1 MSIGEALAQARRQAG
16 LTVTQVSQRT
26 RIRETIISGIEAD
39 DYSSCGGDFYTRG
52 HIRAIAR
59 VAGIDSEPLIEEY
72 DAARRPPP
80 DETDEFP
87 APPVSGRRGRRG
99 RGGGRGSGGGGSGG
113 GGSGGGSG
121 RGAVGAGGH
130 GHAGQDVR
138 DERDQS
144 GHRGDGGLSANGG
157 RRQAREAERWP
168 GLGWLGQGQRTDHD
182 DWDEQL
188 GYPRPDPADEP
199 DQQPLHHPDED
210 WTDPHQAAVP
220 ERGTDWGQPVHG
232 DQTDWGDEQ
241 LGYPGPAQVDE
252 PEQRTGPGRTGQ
264 AEWDDDERPRYP
276 GPDPADE
283 PEQRPDQDLTGQD
296 GWNDDQQLGYPEP
309 DPADEP
315 GQRTGQGDWDDEL
328 FGDRRASQADEPAPR
343 GGLGAWLGL
352 GDRDSRRQRRTQMRT
367 MWVVLAAVIGFA
379 IYSFLFAAGHRASAT
394 GPHRSH
400 TSVQAAARRHAGHRT
415 PAPATSS
422 PAPTP
427 TPAVPLRAAS
437 ATAFGPN
444 GPGQGDNASQAGLA
458 IDHNPGTAWHTD
470 WYTSADFGHLY
481 QGTGLLVDMG
491 HPVTIAGAQVALG
504 RARGASLAL
513 RVGNSPALAAL
524 KTVATATNAG
534 GTVSLKPGTP
544 TQGRYVLIWLTSLP
558 RDPAGT
564 YQASIFNVQV
574 DGHP

>member
-1 MSIGEALAQARRQAG
+1 
-16 LTVTQVSQRT
+16 VTQVSQRT

-87 APPVSGRRGRRG
+87 APPVPGRRGRRG
-99 RGGGRGSGGGGSGG
+99 RGGGRGRGSSGGGSGGGGSGG
-113 GGSGGGSG
+113 GGSGGGG
-121 RGAVGAGGH
+121 QGTVGAGGH
-130 GHAGQDVR
+130 GHAGQDLR
-138 DERDQS
+138 DEPDQS
-144 GHRGDGGLSANGG
+144 GHRYDGGLSANGG
-157 RRQAREAERWP
+157 RGQAREAERWP
-168 GLGWLGQGQRTDHD
+168 GLGWLGRGQRTDHD

-188 GYPRPDPADEP
+188 GYPGPDPADEP
-199 DQQPLHHPDED
+199 DQEPLGHTDED
-210 WTDPHQAAVP
+210 WTDPGQAAVP
-220 ERGTDWGQPVHG
+220 ERGTDWGQPVREVRADWDDEQPG
-232 DQTDWGDEQ
+232 YPGPDLADEPEQQPDQDLTGQDGRDDEQ
-241 LGYPGPAQVDE
+241 LG
-252 PEQRTGPGRTGQ
+252 
-264 AEWDDDERPRYP
+264 YP

-283 PEQRPDQDLTGQD
+283 P
-296 GWNDDQQLGYPEP
+296 
-309 DPADEP
+309 
-315 GQRTGQGDWDDEL
+315 GQRSGQGRTDQADWEDEL
-328 FGDRRASQADEPAPR
+328 FGSSGASQPDEAAPR
-343 GGLGAWLGL
+343 GGLGTWLGL
-352 GDRDSRRQRRTQMRT
+352 GDRDSRRQRRGQMRI
-367 MWVVLAAVIGFA
+367 MWVVLAAVVGFA

-400 TSVQAAARRHAGHRT
+400 TGVQAAARRHAGHRT

-422 PAPTP
+422 PAPTS

-444 GPGQGDNASQAGLA
+444 GTGQGDNASQAGLA
-458 IDHNPGTAWHTD
+458 IDHNPATAWHTD

-504 RARGASLAL
+504 RAHGASLAL

-534 GTVSLKPGTP
+534 GRVSLKPSTP
-544 TQGRYVLIWLTSLP
+544 AQGRYVLIWLTSLP

>member
-26 RIRETIISGIEAD
+26 RIRETLISGIEAD

-72 DAARRPPP
+72 DAAHRPPP
-80 DETDEFP
+80 DETDEFS

-99 RGGGRGSGGGGSGG
+99 RGGGRGSGGGWGLGG
-113 GGSGGGSG
+113 GQ
-121 RGAVGAGGH
+121 GAGGASGT
-130 GHAGQDVR
+130 GHAGGPGSAGEDWR
-138 DERDQS
+138 EERDQ
-144 GHRGDGGLSANGG
+144 RGRHDDGGLSANGG
-157 RRQAREAERWP
+157 PDLAREPERWP
-168 GLGWLGQGQRTDHD
+168 GLGWLGRGQRTDHD
-182 DWDEQL
+182 NWDDQL
-188 GYPRPDPADEP
+188 RHPEPVAADEP
-199 DQQPLHHPDED
+199 DPEPLRQADGG
-210 WTDPHQAAVP
+210 WTDPGRADVP
-220 ERGTDWGQPVHG
+220 EREADWSQPAHG
-232 DQTDWGDEQ
+232 DQADQADWDDEE
-241 LGYPGPAQVDE
+241 LGYPGPGPAHE
-252 PEQRTGPGRTGQ
+252 PERPTGQ
-264 AEWDDDERPRYP
+264 DLTDRDDWDDQQLEYP
-276 GPDPADE
+276 GPGQADE
-283 PEQRPDQDLTGQD
+283 PEQP
-296 GWNDDQQLGYPEP
+296 
-309 DPADEP
+309 
-315 GQRTGQGDWDDEL
+315 TGQGRAGQDDWEDEL
-328 FGDRRASQADEPAPR
+328 FGHRGAEQAAEPGRR
-343 GGLGAWLGL
+343 GGLGTWLGL
-352 GDRDSRRQRRTQMRT
+352 GDRDSRRQRHGQMRT

-400 TSVQAAARRHAGHRT
+400 NSVQAAARRHAGHRS

-437 ATAFGPN
+437 ATAFGPS
-444 GPGQGDNASQAGLA
+444 GTGQGDNPSQAGLA
-458 IDHNPGTAWHTD
+458 IDHNPATAWHTD

-491 HPVTIAGAQVALG
+491 HPVTIAGAQIALG
-504 RARGASLAL
+504 AARGASLAL

-534 GTVSLKPGTP
+534 GRVSLKLSTP
-544 TQGRYVLIWLTSLP
+544 TQGRYVLVWLTSLP

-574 DGHP
+574 VGRP

>member
-80 DETDEFP
+80 EETDEFA
-87 APPVSGRRGRRG
+87 APPVSGRRGRWG
-99 RGGGRGSGGGGSGG
+99 RGGGGGRSSGGASSGGGG
-113 GGSGGGSG
+113 
-121 RGAVGAGGH
+121 RGAVDAGGH
-130 GHAGQDVR
+130 GHAGQDLH

-144 GHRGDGGLSANGG
+144 GHRYDGGLSANGERG
-157 RRQAREAERWP
+157 QAREAERWP
-168 GLGWLGQGQRTDHD
+168 GLGWLGRAQRTDHD

-188 GYPRPDPADEP
+188 GFPGPEPADEP
-199 DQQPLHHPDED
+199 EQPPLRHPDED
-210 WTDPHQAAVP
+210 WTDPHQTAVP
-220 ERGTDWGQPVHG
+220 ERET
-232 DQTDWGDEQ
+232 
-241 LGYPGPAQVDE
+241 
-252 PEQRTGPGRTGQ
+252 
-264 AEWDDDERPRYP
+264 EWDEDERPGYP

-283 PEQRPDQDLTGQD
+283 PEQRADQDLTGQD
-296 GWNDDQQLGYPEP
+296 GWDDDEQPGDPGL

-315 GQRTGQGDWDDEL
+315 GQRAGQGPTDQADWEDEL
-328 FGDRRASQADEPAPR
+328 FGSRGASQADEPAPR

-394 GPHRSH
+394 GAHRSH
-400 TSVQAAARRHAGHRT
+400 TSVQAAARRHAGHRA

-444 GPGQGDNASQAGLA
+444 GPGQGDNPGQAGLA
-458 IDHNPGTAWHTD
+458 IDHNPVTAWHTD

-534 GTVSLKPGTP
+534 GRVSLTP
-544 TQGRYVLIWLTSLP
+544 STPAQGRYVLIWLTSLP